1 MFGNRKTAS
10 FISLAIMIFIVI
22 GFVYLYIK
30 VNSIPE
36 IVIRQTGDFADYT
49 EEQMYISMPISKGW
63 LDSGY
68 HANQYDATL
77 YNNTLN
83 NLEDW
88 TVTISLPNNSSI
100 SDSWNISYD
109 ENPDGTVTIYNT
121 PDQGYNDSI
130 APNDC
135 ITFGFILFSNSD
147 DEITD
152 FLLTAYPEAKMTDYP
167 LFYGLLAMILFLIVF
182 VSINIAVAIKDH
194 QYRIRAEHDQKIIIQ
209 SMKTFTNFIDAK
221 DQYTRGHSIRV
232 AFYTKK
238 LAEKMGFDDEELY
251 NIYYIALLHD
261 VGKINIPDAI
271 LNKPGS
277 LTKEEMD
284 VIKTHTTNGALIL
297 KDFTSINDII
307 EGAKY
312 HHERYDGTGYPDGIK
327 GESIPLVA
335 RIICV
340 ADAFDAMNSDR
351 CYRKAFS
358 KEKIIS
364 ELEEGSGK
372 QFDPDIVNVMLE
384 LIKRDAFK
392 NMNSELNDN

>member
-130 APNDC
+130 APSDS

-167 LFYGLLAMILFLIVF
+167 LFYGLLALILFLIIF

-194 QYRIRAEHDQKIIIQ
+194 QYKIRAEHDQKIIIQ

-271 LNKPGS
+271 LNKPGA

-297 KDFTSINDII
+297 KDFTSIPDII

-335 RIICV
+335 RVICV

-392 NMNSELNDN
+392 NMNSELNNN